1 MLLNQISSG
10 HMVEVSNLVDL
21 INLNCDEVVGRYQEG
36 EEVQDP
42 MAFNKSDLIF
52 LSGEQLPRCWTD
64 PHYRDGELT
73 R

>member
-1 MLLNQISSG
+1 MLLKQISSG
-10 HMVEVSNLVDL
+10 HMLEVSNLVDL
-21 INLNCDEVVGRYQEG
+21 INPNGDEVVGCYQEG

-42 MAFNKSDLIF
+42 KAIKKSDLIF

-64 PHYRDGELT
+64 AHYRDDELT

>member
-10 HMVEVSNLVDL
+10 HMIEVTNLVDL

-36 EEVQDP
+36 EDLQEP
-42 MAFNKSDLIF
+42 KAFKKSDLIF
-52 LSGEQLPRCWTD
+52 LSGEHLPNCWTN
-64 PHYRDGELT
+64 PHYRDDELT

>member
-21 INLNCDEVVGRYQEG
+21 INLNCDEVMGRYQEG
-36 EEVQDP
+36 EEAQDP